1 MRLAWDNKADG
12 ATLTSGSELATLPG
26 SNVQQPHLS
35 RKWHTAA
42 AVKSSFQIF
51 DLGAPVS
58 CDTFAMLGTNLTAA
72 ATVRVRASDLDPT
85 VVANL
90 LVDTGVLAAGV
101 KAGYGASYKAFALTA
116 ARYWRYDPV
125 DATVPDNLQIG
136 RVFIGPSWTPSV
148 PQSYDW
154 SVTAFDP
161 SIKTRSY
168 GGQMHIDE
176 LPQRRV
182 LSFVLD
188 WMDEAEMY
196 GNSFEL
202 ARANGLVRDVL
213 AIHDINGA
221 YLSEQAVW
229 GLIAQAEPLVRR
241 SLKIFRHKYTIEER
255 L

>member
-12 ATLTSGSELATLPG
+12 ATVTTGSELASLPG
-26 SNVQQPHLS
+26 SNVQNQHLS

-42 AVKSSFQIF
+42 AVKSSYQIF
-51 DLGAPVS
+51 DMGAPVS
-58 CDTFAMLGTNLTAA
+58 CDTFAMLGTKLTAA

-101 KAGYGASYKAFALTA
+101 KAGYGASYKAFDLTA
-116 ARYWRYDPV
+116 ARYWRYDLS
-125 DATVPDNLQIG
+125 DNTVPDNLQVG
-136 RVFIGPSWTPSV
+136 RVFLGPSWTPSA
-148 PQSYDW
+148 PQSYGW
-154 SVTAFDP
+154 SVTPLDE
-161 SIKTRSY
+161 SDIVESY
-168 GGQMHIDE
+168 GGQTFADV

-182 LSFVLD
+182 LQFSLD
-188 WMDEAEMY
+188 WLDEAEMY
-196 GNSFEL
+196 INAFAL
-202 ARANGLVRDVL
+202 ARANGIVKDLL

-229 GLIAQAEPLVRR
+229 GPCVASQPIVRQ
-241 SLKIFRHKYTIEER
+241 SLKVFRQKFAVKER